1 MDTTQPPSPSEPG
14 SSTLQPRN
22 PHPLN
27 QDDSQWTVIA
37 WDARRSRHHLISHVV
52 SACGARPR
60 WVENVPALQ
69 QVELSQ
75 RCHLAVV
82 ALGSYPSSDNLGLE
96 IVRSL
101 KRKGFKVVC
110 YEEGAQSWSL
120 GVRCQVLLAGSLWL
134 LDSAKTG
141 FAEELQHILAQLL
154 QAGAERLG
162 EEERLK
168 RLMKMLGIVGE
179 TQSIM
184 SAFRTILRVSPLSDL
199 PILLTGETGTGK
211 ELLARAIHHL
221 DPKRHN
227 APCVALNCGAISPGL
242 AESELFGHRR
252 GAFSGADRDRKGL
265 IRSAEGGVLFL
276 DEIGELDNA
285 LQAKLLRV
293 LQEHRVLG
301 VGEDQELPVDV
312 RVIAAT
318 HRDLAEMV
326 QRGKFRADL
335 FHRLNVLSI
344 HIPPLRERPADIK
357 PLIEHFL
364 EKYRPLRPAVN
375 LSVAPD
381 FVDALMQ
388 VELPGN
394 ARQLENLV
402 RRALVHKDDDADLN
416 LSDLPQEIWQ
426 QLADPGNSPLAQPE
440 IASTKQDILESP
452 LNTCPEDVPSYVVN
466 LLDANGWNLL
476 RSLEHC
482 ERLLLEAALR
492 RTHGNQSQTARI
504 LGITPRSVYN
514 KLQKHQLPH

>member
-14 SSTLQPRN
+14 SATLQPGN
-22 PHPLN
+22 LHPPN
-27 QDDSQWTVIA
+27 QYDPQWTVIA

-60 WVENVPALQ
+60 WVEDVPALQ

-75 RCHLAVV
+75 RCSLAVV
-82 ALGSYPSSDNLGLE
+82 ALGSYPSPDNIGLE
-96 IVRSL
+96 IIRSL
-101 KRKGFKVVC
+101 KRKGFKVIS

-120 GVRCQVLLAGSLWL
+120 GVRCQVLLAGSLWIF
-134 LDSAKTG
+134 DSAKTG
-141 FAEELQHILAQLL
+141 FAEELQRIVAQLL
-154 QAGAERLG
+154 QAEAESLR
-162 EEERLK
+162 EEDRIK
-168 RLMKMLGIVGE
+168 HLMKMLGIVGE
-179 TQSIM
+179 SQAIISV
-184 SAFRTILRVSPLSDL
+184 FRTIRRVSVLSDL

-211 ELLARAIHHL
+211 ELLARAIHQL
-221 DPKRHN
+221 DPKRRN
-227 APCVALNCGAISPGL
+227 GPCIALNCGAISPGL

-276 DEIGELDNA
+276 DEIGELDDA

-293 LQEHRVLG
+293 LQEHRVLAI
-301 VGEDQELPVDV
+301 GEDQEVPVNV

-318 HRDLAEMV
+318 HRDLDEMV
-326 QRGKFRADL
+326 QQRKFRADL

-344 HIPPLRERPADIK
+344 HIPPLRERPADIR

-364 EKYRPLRPAVN
+364 EKYRPLRPAVD
-375 LSVAPD
+375 LSGAPD

-426 QLADPGNSPLAQPE
+426 QLADPGKSPLDQPT
-440 IASTKQDILESP
+440 IASQGQDTWKPP
-452 LNTCPEDVPSYVVN
+452 LITSREDIPTYVVN
-466 LLDANGWNLL
+466 LLDANGWNLSRFL
-476 RSLEHC
+476 QHC
-482 ERLLLEAALR
+482 ERLLLGAALHLA
-492 RTHGNQSQTARI
+492 HGNQSQTARL
-504 LGITPRSVYN
+504 LGLTPRSVYN
-514 KLQKHQLPH
+514 KVHKHQLHP